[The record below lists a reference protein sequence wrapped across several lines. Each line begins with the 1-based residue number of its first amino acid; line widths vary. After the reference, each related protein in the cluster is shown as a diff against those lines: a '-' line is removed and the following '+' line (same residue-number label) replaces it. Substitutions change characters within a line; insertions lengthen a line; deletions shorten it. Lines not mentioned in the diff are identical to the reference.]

1 MTRKEAREQ
10 AFIIIFEKSF
20 NKDAEIADIIENA
33 AEARELKNDEYI
45 TSVVNT
51 VFDNIE
57 VIDNTIKEN
66 LTKWTIDRLS
76 RVALALLRLSVC
88 EMMFMDDIPN
98 GVSINEAVE
107 LCKKFATKDDSAY
120 INGVLGTIEGKLGK

>member
-20 NKDAEIADIIENA
+20 NIDAEINEIIENA
-33 AEARELKNDEYI
+33 AIARDLKCDEYI
-45 TSVVNT
+45 NTVVNG
-51 VFDNIE
+51 VFDNLE

-76 RVALALLRLSVC
+76 KVALALLRLSVY